1 MTLHLICFAA
11 LTVPCTDGGRST
23 CCSVRKWPVVILQ
36 RMADLLGTEL
46 VQSRLKREITVFL
59 SSQALI
65 ARSLLGSSCQ
75 QHANI
80 FGISSLQCHLI
91 FQFPGALLCDV
102 WHNVLLPSMCSILF
116 E

>member
-46 VQSRLKREITVFL
+46 VQSRLKREITVFSFFSGIDCQKFAWKFL
-59 SSQALI
+59 SA
-65 ARSLLGSSCQ
+65 ACE
-75 QHANI
+75 
-80 FGISSLQCHLI
+80 HL
-91 FQFPGALLCDV
+91 
-102 WHNVLLPSMCSILF
+102 WHFKPAVSFDFSVSWRATL
-116 E
+116 